1 MTCPSASKD
10 PKERN
15 LSLAIEMS
23 SVALA
28 ICWDAVVQQ
37 NPGRPHQALVA
48 IFRRRLGN
56 RELADE

>member
-1 MTCPSASKD
+1 MTSSNSCGD
-10 PKERN
+10 RKERN

-23 SVALA
+23 SVALS

-37 NPGRPHQALVA
+37 NPGSPRPELLAV
-48 IFRRRLGN
+48 FRRKLGS